1 VPVEGGKSPA
11 MIDDMVDLPAPILP
25 QKRNQLALVHVQVDA
40 GQDYVAVKAL
50 LDPAQ
55 GQPRHGAPLR
65 GIART
70 VRS

>member
-1 VPVEGGKSPA
+1 

-40 GQDYVAVKAL
+40 GQDYVGVKAL

-55 GQPRHGAPLR
+55 GQPRHGAP
-65 GIART
+65 
-70 VRS
+70 